1 MESRIGVV
9 ALGLAMVLASPATG
23 QRLTLGEA
31 LARADRDGYANRM
44 ADGAAVEQGASQ
56 AAALR
61 GILPTVRMEGGYVR
75 TTDPIGAFG
84 ITLRQRRIGPADF
97 DPARLNRPAAVTNY
111 GGAVV
116 LEQPLFNADAHVGRL
131 AARRA
136 AEASRASAEWT
147 RGDTRVHVI
156 EAYYG
161 VVLAR
166 EMVAT
171 LEAALRAARE
181 HVRRAESL
189 VTNGLATRSDA
200 LLASVQAGEL
210 EAQLIE
216 ARGRAAVAR
225 SQLAMLLGTPGDT
238 VPSLPGRLP
247 GSLEIRELP
256 VDVGLALDARH
267 DVAAARSARAAA
279 ALDETRARSLYL
291 PRLNAVARYDWNSA
305 ARPFEGD
312 ENWAVGVMLTWTP
325 FAGAAAIAEQ
335 QATRGRAESARAGAE
350 AAEAQARL
358 EAEQSATDWTVAL
371 ERMRIAETAVEQS
384 AEAHRIVGRKYEGG
398 LAAVVEL
405 LAAAAAETHSA
416 LSLSHARYNAIV
428 TAAVRLRALGHDPA
442 VLTLLD
448 RTMDG

>member
-1 MESRIGVV
+1 MGGRTGVLLV
-9 ALGLAMVLASPATG
+9 LLLASPAAG
-23 QRLTLGEA
+23 QRLTLAEA
-31 LARADRDGYANRM
+31 LGRADRDGYANRM
-44 ADGAAVEQGASQ
+44 ADGAAEEQSA
-56 AAALR
+56 ARTAALR
-61 GILPTVRMEGGYVR
+61 GILPTVRLEGGYVR

-84 ITLRQRRIGPADF
+84 ITLQQRRIGPADF

-116 LEQPLFNADAHVGRL
+116 VEQPLLNADAHLGRQ

-136 AEASRASAEWT
+136 AEASRAAAEWT
-147 RGDTRVHVI
+147 RGDTRVQVI
-156 EAYYG
+156 ESYYG

-166 EMVAT
+166 EQVAT
-171 LEAALRAARE
+171 LEAAVRAARE

-189 VTNGLATRSDA
+189 VTHGLATGSDA

-210 EAQLIE
+210 EARLIE
-216 ARGRAAVAR
+216 ARGRATAAR

-238 VPSLPGRLP
+238 LAALPARLP
-247 GSLEIRELP
+247 DSPEIRDLP
-256 VDVGLALDARH
+256 VDVQPALESRR
-267 DVAAARSARAAA
+267 DVAAARSGRAAA
-279 ALDETRARSLYL
+279 ALDASRARSLYL

-305 ARPFEGD
+305 TRPFEGD

-325 FAGAAAIAEQ
+325 FAGGSAIAEQ

-350 AAEAQARL
+350 AVEAQAAL
-358 EAEQSATDWTVAL
+358 EAEQSATDWAVAL
-371 ERMRIAETAVEQS
+371 ERLRIAETAVEQS

-405 LAAAAAETHSA
+405 LSAAATETQSA

-448 RTMDG
+448 RTMD